1 MIDTRTLGDYT
12 LIKQV
17 GQGSLGSVFLAEH
30 RFMKKQYILKV
41 LPEELASD
49 RAFVQRFEE
58 DVASLAALE
67 HPHIVKIHTVSF
79 AQGQYFLVT
88 DCIVDE
94 FGETTN
100 LGQYMLSRSK
110 RFDEETLFRL
120 LKQIA
125 DALDYA
131 HSKKSTHK
139 GVVHRNLKLNNVLVA
154 KGRGGIDL
162 MISDF
167 GLSRIIGTAGVL
179 TRNYKAAAEFL
190 GIAPAIYGMKS
201 GQEKYLNP
209 PLDPQK
215 VAPLHA
221 SFLQNFVFLA
231 PEQKHLDSQ
240 YTADLKVDVY
250 AFGVLAYYL
259 LVGEF
264 PEGYFEMPS
273 KLAGEYTWNWDSLI
287 ASCLYRNPEKR
298 PESLVAALEI
308 VRQSTKAG
316 YVKEP
321 VRPKGDA
328 AEISAQRINE
338 SQPETKV
345 ANYMVDTG
353 STMPLTE
360 ILTLLDQAIGDQDAN
375 EAEREF
381 ADMIPKQKERQEGWI
396 GSGKTTEASGHL
408 AKNDLLENSQLNHPS
423 SRSEMLSNTQHLR
436 PIIRTTEI
444 ERPITDHDPAAA
456 LLVDTSVKQYI
467 PERKEVKNTQPLLT
481 EMVVIPGGTFYRGS
495 TDGNRDE
502 MPRHHI
508 TLSSFAID
516 IHPVTNEQFVRF
528 LEVMGGEK
536 DSNHQ
541 DIIRMRDSRVKRSG
555 GKLSIESG
563 YARHPVVGVTWY
575 GAIAY
580 AKWVGKRLPTEAEWE
595 VAARGGFENLLY
607 PTGDDIEK
615 TQANFFSSDTIAVM
629 SYAPNGYGL
638 YDMPGNVY
646 EWCYDWYGYNYYEI
660 SVQEPDNPTG
670 PLQGVYRVLR
680 GGCWKSLKE
689 DLRCSR
695 RHRNNPGTVNGTYG
709 FRCAAEVQ

>member
-1 MIDTRTLGDYT
+1 MMDTRLLGDYT

-17 GQGSLGSVFLAEH
+17 GQGSMGSVFLAEH

-49 RAFVQRFEE
+49 RAFIQRFEE
-58 DVASLAALE
+58 DVALLTALE

-88 DCIVDE
+88 DCVVDE

-100 LGQYMLSRSK
+100 LSQYMLSRGK

-120 LKQIA
+120 LRQIA

-131 HSKKSTHK
+131 HSKKVAIK
-139 GVVHRNLKLNNVLVA
+139 GVIHRNLKLNNILVA

-167 GLSRIIGTAGVL
+167 GLTRIIGTAAVL
-179 TRNYKAAAEFL
+179 TRNYKVAAEFL
-190 GIAPAIYGMKS
+190 GLANSLYGAKT
-201 GQEKYLNP
+201 EPERYPNP

-215 VAPLHA
+215 LAPLHS
-221 SFLQNFVFLA
+221 SFLQNLAFLA
-231 PEQKHLDSQ
+231 PEQKHFDSQ
-240 YTADLKVDVY
+240 LSADSKVDVY

-264 PEGYFEMPS
+264 PEGFFEMPS
-273 KLAGEYTWNWDSLI
+273 KLAPELSWNWDLLI
-287 ASCLYRNPEKR
+287 RDCLHQNPQKR
-298 PESLVAALEI
+298 PESLVAALEAI
-308 VRQSTKAG
+308 RQPIKNYAKETFLEKPKEVTPYTLQQLNVAHESTKTIALPEIIHLLDEALIDSAN
-316 YVKEP
+316 EP
-321 VRPKGDA
+321 EALASEARHLEVNAIEPIESTQSPLIQTLQPIVSKG
-328 AEISAQRINE
+328 SLQ
-338 SQPETKV
+338 QPE
-345 ANYMVDTG
+345 
-353 STMPLTE
+353 
-360 ILTLLDQAIGDQDAN
+360 
-375 EAEREF
+375 
-381 ADMIPKQKERQEGWI
+381 
-396 GSGKTTEASGHL
+396 L
-408 AKNDLLENSQLNHPS
+408 A
-423 SRSEMLSNTQHLR
+423 NTQLLR
-436 PIIRTTEI
+436 PIIRTAEI
-444 ERPITDHDPAAA
+444 ERPTTDHDPAAA
-456 LLVDTSVKQYI
+456 LLVDATVKHYT
-467 PERKEVKNTQPLLT
+467 PERKEVKNTQPILT
-481 EMVVIPGGTFYRGS
+481 DMAVISGGTFYRGS
-495 TDGNRDE
+495 MDGNRDE
-502 MPRHHI
+502 MPRHYI

-541 DIIRMRDSRVKRSG
+541 DIIRMRDSRIKRSG
-555 GKLSIESG
+555 GRLSIESG
-563 YARHPVVGVTWY
+563 YSKHPVVGVTWY

-607 PTGDDIEK
+607 PTGEDIEK

-646 EWCYDWYGYNYYEI
+646 EWCYDWYGYNYYEV

-709 FRCAAEVQ
+709 FRCATDVQ

>member
-1 MIDTRTLGDYT
+1 MMDTRTLGDYT

-17 GQGSLGSVFLAEH
+17 GQGSMGSVFLAEH

-49 RAFVQRFEE
+49 RAFVQRFED
-58 DVASLAALE
+58 DVALLTALE
-67 HPHIVKIHTVSF
+67 HPNIVKIHTVSF

-88 DCIVDE
+88 DCVVDE

-100 LGQYMLSRSK
+100 LGQYMLSRAK

-120 LKQIA
+120 LKQVA
-125 DALDYA
+125 EALDYA
-131 HSKKSTHK
+131 HSKKGQNK
-139 GVVHRNLKLNNVLVA
+139 GIVHRNLKLNNILVA

-167 GLSRIIGTAGVL
+167 GLSRIIGTAAVL
-179 TRNYKAAAEFL
+179 TRNYKVAAEFL
-190 GIAPAIYGMKS
+190 GIASSLYGAKT
-201 GQEKYLNP
+201 GQERYPNP
-209 PLDPQK
+209 SLDPQK
-215 VAPLHA
+215 LMPLHV
-221 SFLQNFVFLA
+221 SFLQNFAFLA
-231 PEQKHLDSQ
+231 PEQKHLDSP
-240 YTADLKVDVY
+240 YSNDVKIDTY

-273 KLAGEYTWNWDSLI
+273 KLVTEMMWNWDALI
-287 ASCLYRNPEKR
+287 ASCLSQSPQNR
-298 PESLVAALEI
+298 PESLVAALES
-308 VRQSTKAG
+308 VRQSKTFVA
-316 YVKEP
+316 KEP
-321 VRPKGDA
+321 VLVIKDSYVAEKPKVQSVVSPSSMMHVPKS
-328 AEISAQRINE
+328 E
-338 SQPETKV
+338 
-345 ANYMVDTG
+345 
-353 STMPLTE
+353 PLTSTAKAIALPD
-360 ILTLLDQAIGDQDAN
+360 ILNLLNEAIGD
-375 EAEREF
+375 EATKEEGAQVATVPTEEKVF
-381 ADMIPKQKERQEGWI
+381 EKTHEPITAKALEPVAVVKQLQI
-396 GSGKTTEASGHL
+396 DEA
-408 AKNDLLENSQLNHPS
+408 QI
-423 SRSEMLSNTQHLR
+423 LR
-436 PIIRTTEI
+436 PIIRTAEI
-444 ERPITDHDPAAA
+444 DRPITDHDPAAA
-456 LLVDTSVKQYI
+456 LLVDATVKHYT
-467 PERKEVKNTQPLLT
+467 PERKEVKNTQPILT
-481 EMVVIPGGTFYRGS
+481 DMVVIPGGTFYRGS
-495 TDGNRDE
+495 MDGNRDE

-508 TLSSFAID
+508 SLSSFAID
-516 IHPVTNEQFVRF
+516 VHPVTNEQFVRF

-541 DIIRMRDSRVKRSG
+541 DIIRMRDSRIKRSG

-563 YARHPVVGVTWY
+563 YSKHPVVGVTWY

-595 VAARGGFENLLY
+595 IAARGGFENLLY

-615 TQANFFSSDTIAVM
+615 TQANFFSSDTTAVM
-629 SYAPNGYGL
+629 SYASNGYGL

-646 EWCYDWYGYNYYEI
+646 EWCHDWYGYNYYEI

-709 FRCAAEVQ
+709 FRCATDVQ